1 MKKTTIP
8 LIIFLTVALVGGL
21 MLVKQNQETR
31 KGASFANT
39 KLMLLPSEK
48 IIKAVGEVV
57 PVKVY
62 YQTESGAKVDGVQA
76 VICYGDEL
84 TLNADT
90 GVVGNT
96 ENGFEAEPI
105 VSIKDGC
112 ATLVTASKKAADQLK
127 TTGEAF
133 AISFVAAKAGEG
145 NLTIDQSKSMVTGDN
160 AASATDKEIA
170 ITGVENTTYQI
181 TGGGSGNCNRCSVLF
196 DYMRTAWTA
205 EDCSLDPVGL
215 TITRTYDATCMA
227 PADTRKPL
235 QCSRCSVIN
244 DKEYVWWERA
254 EDKTCADNPATGAT
268 VYRAP
273 REDCSISGV
282 VTSPIL
288 NMKGSFGNVKVADG
302 KCAVNWPLQVIV
314 LSNGD
319 TKVYTN
325 VIGNLV
331 TSTGGLNMYQGSLP
345 LVGFNHLT
353 DVAVFV
359 KGPKHLQMKY
369 AIQNQTGPY
378 DKAGGELTLT
388 TSAETSPLYDFTGYP
403 MLAGDVV
410 GATVNDGPNGEINGV
425 DFAYVKS
432 RSLLHTTVAEGG
444 YLKADLDGN
453 CQEAS
458 NDVTVLKLSLEKKQ
472 GELY

>member
-57 PVKVY
+57 SVKVY
-62 YQTESGAKVDGVQA
+62 YQTESEAKVDGVQA
-76 VICYGDEL
+76 VVCYGDEL
-84 TLNADT
+84 ILDADD
-90 GVVGNT
+90 GVVANVD
-96 ENGFEAEPI
+96 NGFEESPI
-105 VSIKDGC
+105 VVVKDAGDGKC
-112 ATLVTASKKAADQLK
+112 ATLVTSSKKTADQLK

-133 AISFVAAKAGEG
+133 AISFIAAEAGEG

-160 AASATDKEIA
+160 AGSATDKEIA
-170 ITGVENTTYQI
+170 ITGVENTTYEI
-181 TGGGSGNCNRCSVLF
+181 TGGV
-196 DYMRTAWTA
+196 
-205 EDCSLDPVGL
+205 
-215 TITRTYDATCMA
+215 
-227 PADTRKPL
+227 
-235 QCSRCSVIN
+235 
-244 DKEYVWWERA
+244 
-254 EDKTCADNPATGAT
+254 TGD
-268 VYRAP
+268 
-273 REDCSISGV
+273 E
-282 VTSPIL
+282 PIL
-288 NMKGSFGNVKVADG
+288 NIKGSFGNVKVADG

-325 VIGNLV
+325 VIANLV
-331 TSTGGLNMYQGSLP
+331 SSTGTLNVYQGSFP

-353 DVAVFV
+353 DVAVFI

-388 TSAETSPLYDFTGYP
+388 RSAETSPLYDFTGYP